1 MSTEQQQE
9 SLKSL
14 IQYVDHATSRGAYN
28 LSITKEILETLSV
41 FEDTKVEDKSEAFR
55 KLLGYVDHAFQR
67 GSYNLMDAQT
77 IVGLLAPFIQND
89 QSKDTESQT
98 LLEPI
103 PEEPKKAQK
112 VSRKKAPVE
121 ADIVTI

>member
-1 MSTEQQQE
+1 MSTGQQQE

-14 IQYVDHATSRGAYN
+14 IQYIDHATSRGAYT

-41 FEDTKVEDKSEAFR
+41 FEDTKVEDKTDAFR

-77 IVGLLAPFIQND
+77 IVGLLAPFVQQRESD
-89 QSKDTESQT
+89 SQT

-103 PEEPKKAQK
+103 PEEPARPVKHQK
-112 VSRKKAPVE
+112 RKKSVVE
-121 ADIVTI
+121 TEIVTI